1 MGQSIGFTSRDRS
14 SDQSEQLKK
23 SRPMKNEGLL
33 NRNFLLLP
41 HSPESAA
48 CWGQLL
54 SWRRKLLGPVGGQ
67 ANRCT
72 LIQPHVQVV

>member
-1 MGQSIGFTSRDRS
+1 MGQFIVFTSEDKGPN
-14 SDQSEQLKK
+14 QSEQLKK
-23 SRPMKNEGLL
+23 SRPMKDEGLL
-33 NRNFLLLP
+33 NRNFLLSP

-48 CWGQLL
+48 CRGQLL
-54 SWRRKLLGPVGGQ
+54 SWRRKPLGPVGGQ